1 MLGSTSTSLQIHG
14 GENPISEPSTS
25 YISMEQDNRSDIE
38 FKSVSS
44 FISSTSNRSGHN
56 MHIVQALKHSEG
68 FVISS
73 TSRLPSTLH
82 PKYAHFSQWYPSLLP
97 SKPDDESSILYSID
111 DILWNEFFR
120 DLQRAYKESMIASVI
135 LFSLLLLWFVF
146 IFYIPWLAIEEE
158 LIISYIPFDGWI
170 ILTSILVI
178 FFIYWEFLY
187 HKMVSND
194 DVVNRFQGRFR
205 EKGVNVAY
213 EEYTIS
219 KGKTSFNSSYIIFT
233 PLANPSMFL
242 NLV

>member
-1 MLGSTSTSLQIHG
+1 MIGSTSTLQIHG
-14 GENPISEPSTS
+14 GEKPTSEPSTS

-44 FISSTSNRSGHN
+44 FISSTSNKSGQN
-56 MHIVQALKHSEG
+56 IHIVQALKHSEG
-68 FVISS
+68 FIISS
-73 TSRLPSTLH
+73 TSRFASTLH
-82 PKYAHFSQWYPSLLP
+82 PKYAHFSQWYPSLVP
-97 SKPDDESSILYSID
+97 PKPDDEYSILYCID

-120 DLQRAYKESMIASVI
+120 DLQRAHKESMIASVI

-146 IFYIPWLAIEEE
+146 IFYIPWLATEEE

-170 ILTSILVI
+170 ILASILVI

-213 EEYTIS
+213 EEYTVS
-219 KGKTSFNSSYIIFT
+219 KGKISFNSSYIIFT